1 MKKILVAI
9 DFSES
14 TPLVINQAMM
24 LAQATDSKVWLI
36 HIAAPEPDF
45 VGYQTG
51 PQTERDFMAHK
62 FREEH
67 REIQQW
73 AEQLRQKGIDVV
85 ALLLQGATIE
95 KILLEA
101 DKLAVDMI
109 IVGSHGKTG
118 LYKVLVGSVSEGVL
132 KGANCP
138 VLFVPT
144 RTCSDLKS

>member
-101 DKLAVDMI
+101 NKLAVDMI
-109 IVGSHGKTG
+109 IVGAHGKTG
-118 LYKVLVGSVSEGVL
+118 LYKVLVGSVSEGIL

-138 VLFVPT
+138 VLVVPT
-144 RTCSDLKS
+144 RTP